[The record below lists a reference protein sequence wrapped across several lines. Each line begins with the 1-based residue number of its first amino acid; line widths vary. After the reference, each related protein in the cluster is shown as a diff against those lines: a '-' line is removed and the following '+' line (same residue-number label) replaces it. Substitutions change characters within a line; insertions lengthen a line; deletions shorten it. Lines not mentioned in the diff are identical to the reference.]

1 MRPDINPEKCI
12 IGEDLIIIHRSIIDQ
27 FFRFSFEKDKIH
39 ALGEYLKNFLRF
51 NIIRLAPKL

>member
-1 MRPDINPEKCI
+1 MRPDINPERGI

-39 ALGEYLKNFLRF
+39 ALVEYSKNFLRF
-51 NIIRLAPKL
+51 SDFII